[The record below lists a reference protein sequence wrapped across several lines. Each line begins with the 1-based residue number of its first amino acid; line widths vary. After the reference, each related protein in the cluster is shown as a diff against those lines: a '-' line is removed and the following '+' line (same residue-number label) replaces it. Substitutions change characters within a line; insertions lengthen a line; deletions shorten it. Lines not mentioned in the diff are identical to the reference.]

1 MSIKSEAIIIRDE
14 TTTGAN
20 TAARVGTNLVSIAD
34 DLIAKQSE
42 IDLNTAKVG
51 ITTQQSTDI
60 TTNNAK
66 VGITTHQS
74 TDITT
79 NNAKVGIT
87 TAQSSEIT
95 ANNAKVGITSTQSSE
110 ITANNAKVG
119 ITSTQSSD
127 ITTNNA
133 KVGYTESLVSANTSV
148 VANTAKISFDSASST
163 KLGGIETGAEVNTI
177 NSTTTSEP
185 TGSDLVY
192 NVVSLTQAEYDA
204 GSPVA
209 TTFYLIVG

>member
-1 MSIKSEAIIIRDE
+1 MSIKSDAIVIRDE

-42 IDLNTAKVG
+42 IDLNTAKVS

-66 VGITTHQS
+66 VGITTQQS
-74 TDITT
+74 T
-79 NNAKVGIT
+79 
-87 TAQSSEIT
+87 
-95 ANNAKVGITSTQSSE
+95 
-110 ITANNAKVG
+110 
-119 ITSTQSSD
+119 D

-148 VANTAKISFDSASST
+148 VANTAKISFDNTSST
-163 KLGGIETGAEVNTI
+163 KLVGIEAGAEVNTI

>member
-20 TAARVGTNLVSIAD
+20 TAARVGGNLVSIAD

-66 VGITTHQS
+66 VGITP
-74 TDITT
+74 
-79 NNAKVGIT
+79 
-87 TAQSSEIT
+87 
-95 ANNAKVGITSTQSSE
+95 
-110 ITANNAKVG
+110 
-119 ITSTQSSD
+119 TQSSD

-133 KVGYTESLVSANTSV
+133 KVGYTEALVSANTDV
-148 VANTAKISFDSASST
+148 VANTTKVSFDSASST

>member
-1 MSIKSEAIIIRDE
+1 MSIKSDAIVIRDE

-42 IDLNTAKVG
+42 IDLNTAKVS

-66 VGITTHQS
+66 VGITTQQS
-74 TDITT
+74 T
-79 NNAKVGIT
+79 
-87 TAQSSEIT
+87 
-95 ANNAKVGITSTQSSE
+95 
-110 ITANNAKVG
+110 
-119 ITSTQSSD
+119 D

-163 KLGGIETGAEVNTI
+163 KLGGIEAGAEVNTI

-185 TGSDLVY
+185 IGSDVVP
-192 NVVSLTQAEYDA
+192 NIVSLTQAEYDA

>member
-1 MSIKSEAIIIRDE
+1 MSIKSDAIVIRDE
-14 TTTGAN
+14 TTTNAN
-20 TAARVGTNLVSIAD
+20 TALRVGTNLVSIAD

-60 TTNNAK
+60 TT
-66 VGITTHQS
+66 
-74 TDITT
+74 
-79 NNAKVGIT
+79 
-87 TAQSSEIT
+87 
-95 ANNAKVGITSTQSSE
+95 
-110 ITANNAKVG
+110 NNAKVG

-163 KLGGIETGAEVNTI
+163 KLGGIEAGADVNTI

-204 GSPVA
+204 GTPVA
-209 TTFYLIVG
+209 TTFYIING

>member
-1 MSIKSEAIIIRDE
+1 MSIKSEAESIRDQ
-14 TTTGAN
+14 TTIGAN
-20 TAARVGTNLVSIAD
+20 TANVVGTNLVNIAD

-66 VGITTHQS
+66 VGITT
-74 TDITT
+74 
-79 NNAKVGIT
+79 
-87 TAQSSEIT
+87 AQ
-95 ANNAKVGITSTQSSE
+95 ASE

-133 KVGYTESLVSANTSV
+133 KVGYTESLVSANTDV
-148 VANTAKISFDSASST
+148 VANTAKISFDNTSST
-163 KLGGIETGAEVNTI
+163 KLGGIEANAEVNTI

-204 GSPVA
+204 GTKVA

>member
-20 TAARVGTNLVSIAD
+20 TAARVGANLVSIAD

-66 VGITTHQS
+66 VGIT
-74 TDITT
+74 
-79 NNAKVGIT
+79 
-87 TAQSSEIT
+87 
-95 ANNAKVGITSTQSSE
+95 
-110 ITANNAKVG
+110 
-119 ITSTQSSD
+119 STQSSD

-133 KVGYTESLVSANTSV
+133 KVGYTESLVSANTDV

-163 KLGGIETGAEVNTI
+163 KLGGIEAGADVNTI

-209 TTFYLIVG
+209 TTFYIING

>member
-20 TAARVGTNLVSIAD
+20 TAARVGTNLVRIAD

-66 VGITTHQS
+66 VGITT
-74 TDITT
+74 
-79 NNAKVGIT
+79 
-87 TAQSSEIT
+87 AQASEIT
-95 ANNAKVGITSTQSSE
+95 AN
-110 ITANNAKVG
+110 
-119 ITSTQSSD
+119 
-127 ITTNNA
+127 TN

-163 KLGGIETGAEVNTI
+163 KLGGIDAGAEVNTI

>member
-20 TAARVGTNLVSIAD
+20 TAARVGGNLVSIAD
-34 DLIAKQSE
+34 DLISKQTE
-42 IDLNTAKVG
+42 IDLNSAKVGITTQQATDITTNTAKVG
-51 ITTQQSTDI
+51 ITTQQATDI
-60 TTNNAK
+60 TTNTAK
-66 VGITTHQS
+66 VGITTQQA

-79 NNAKVGIT
+79 NTAKV
-87 TAQSSEIT
+87 
-95 ANNAKVGITSTQSSE
+95 
-110 ITANNAKVG
+110 
-119 ITSTQSSD
+119 
-127 ITTNNA
+127 
-133 KVGYTESLVSANTSV
+133 
-148 VANTAKISFDSASST
+148 SFDSASST
-163 KLGGIETGAEVNTI
+163 KLGGIETSAEVNTI

>member
-1 MSIKSEAIIIRDE
+1 MSIKSDAIVIRDE

-20 TAARVGTNLVSIAD
+20 TAARVCTNLVSIAD

-42 IDLNTAKVG
+42 IDLNTAKVS

-66 VGITTHQS
+66 VGITTQQS
-74 TDITT
+74 T
-79 NNAKVGIT
+79 
-87 TAQSSEIT
+87 
-95 ANNAKVGITSTQSSE
+95 
-110 ITANNAKVG
+110 
-119 ITSTQSSD
+119 D

-163 KLGGIETGAEVNTI
+163 KLGAIEANAEVNTI

>member
-1 MSIKSEAIIIRDE
+1 MSIKSDAIIIRDE
-14 TTTGAN
+14 TTKGAN
-20 TAARVGTNLVSIAD
+20 TATRVGGNLVSIAD

-66 VGITTHQS
+66 VGITTQQA
-74 TDITT
+74 TNITT
-79 NNAKVGIT
+79 NTAKV
-87 TAQSSEIT
+87 
-95 ANNAKVGITSTQSSE
+95 
-110 ITANNAKVG
+110 
-119 ITSTQSSD
+119 
-127 ITTNNA
+127 
-133 KVGYTESLVSANTSV
+133 
-148 VANTAKISFDSASST
+148 SFYSASST
-163 KLGGIETGAEVNTI
+163 KLGGIETCAEVNTI

>member
-14 TTTGAN
+14 TTAGAN
-20 TAARVGTNLVSIAD
+20 TANRVGGNLVSIAD
-34 DLIAKQSE
+34 DLISKQSE

-66 VGITTHQS
+66 VGITP
-74 TDITT
+74 
-79 NNAKVGIT
+79 
-87 TAQSSEIT
+87 
-95 ANNAKVGITSTQSSE
+95 
-110 ITANNAKVG
+110 
-119 ITSTQSSD
+119 TQSSD

-133 KVGYTESLVSANTSV
+133 KVGYTEALVSANTDV
-148 VANTAKISFDSASST
+148 VANTAKVSFDSASST
-163 KLGGIETGAEVNTI
+163 KLGGIEAGAEVNTI

-192 NVVSLTQAEYDA
+192 NVVSFTQAEYDA

>member
-1 MSIKSEAIIIRDE
+1 MSILSNAESIRYQ
-14 TTTGAN
+14 TTIGAN
-20 TAARVGTNLVSIAD
+20 TANVVGGKLVEIAE
-34 DLIAKQSE
+34 DLILKQSE
-42 IDLNTAKVG
+42 IDLNT
-51 ITTQQSTDI
+51 
-60 TTNNAK
+60 
-66 VGITTHQS
+66 
-74 TDITT
+74 
-79 NNAKVGIT
+79 
-87 TAQSSEIT
+87 
-95 ANNAKVGITSTQSSE
+95 
-110 ITANNAKVG
+110 
-119 ITSTQSSD
+119 
-127 ITTNNA
+127 A

>member
-1 MSIKSEAIIIRDE
+1 MSILSNAESIRDQ
-14 TTTGAN
+14 TTIGAN
-20 TAARVGTNLVSIAD
+20 TANVVGGNLVEIAD

-42 IDLNTAKVG
+42 IDLNT
-51 ITTQQSTDI
+51 
-60 TTNNAK
+60 
-66 VGITTHQS
+66 
-74 TDITT
+74 
-79 NNAKVGIT
+79 
-87 TAQSSEIT
+87 
-95 ANNAKVGITSTQSSE
+95 
-110 ITANNAKVG
+110 AKVG

-163 KLGGIETGAEVNTI
+163 KLGGIEAGADVNTI

-209 TTFYLIVG
+209 TTFYVING

>member
-42 IDLNTAKVG
+42 IDLNTAKVS

-60 TTNNAK
+60 TT
-66 VGITTHQS
+66 
-74 TDITT
+74 
-79 NNAKVGIT
+79 
-87 TAQSSEIT
+87 
-95 ANNAKVGITSTQSSE
+95 
-110 ITANNAKVG
+110 NNAKVG

-163 KLGGIETGAEVNTI
+163 KLGGIDAGAEVNTI

>member
-51 ITTQQSTDI
+51 IT
-60 TTNNAK
+60 
-66 VGITTHQS
+66 
-74 TDITT
+74 
-79 NNAKVGIT
+79 
-87 TAQSSEIT
+87 
-95 ANNAKVGITSTQSSE
+95 
-110 ITANNAKVG
+110 
-119 ITSTQSSD
+119 STQSSD

-148 VANTAKISFDSASST
+148 VANTAKISFDSTSST
-163 KLGGIETGAEVNTI
+163 KLGGIEAGAEVNTI

-192 NVVSLTQAEYDA
+192 NVVSLTRAEYDA
-204 GSPVA
+204 GSPVG

>member
-20 TAARVGTNLVSIAD
+20 TAARVGANLVSIAD

-51 ITTQQSTDI
+51 ITT
-60 TTNNAK
+60 
-66 VGITTHQS
+66 
-74 TDITT
+74 
-79 NNAKVGIT
+79 
-87 TAQSSEIT
+87 AQ
-95 ANNAKVGITSTQSSE
+95 ASE

-133 KVGYTESLVSANTSV
+133 KVGYTEALVSANTSV

-163 KLGGIETGAEVNTI
+163 KLGGIDAGAEVNTI

-204 GSPVA
+204 GTKVA

>member
-20 TAARVGTNLVSIAD
+20 TAARVGGNLVSIAD

-66 VGITTHQS
+66 VGITP
-74 TDITT
+74 
-79 NNAKVGIT
+79 
-87 TAQSSEIT
+87 
-95 ANNAKVGITSTQSSE
+95 
-110 ITANNAKVG
+110 
-119 ITSTQSSD
+119 TQSSD

-133 KVGYTESLVSANTSV
+133 KVGYTEALVSANTDV
-148 VANTAKISFDSASST
+148 VANTAKVSFDSASST

>member
-1 MSIKSEAIIIRDE
+1 MSIKSDAIIIRDE
-14 TTTGAN
+14 TATGAN
-20 TAARVGTNLVSIAD
+20 NATRVGGNLVSIAD

-51 ITTQQSTDI
+51 ITTQQATNI
-60 TTNNAK
+60 TTNTAK
-66 VGITTHQS
+66 V
-74 TDITT
+74 
-79 NNAKVGIT
+79 
-87 TAQSSEIT
+87 
-95 ANNAKVGITSTQSSE
+95 
-110 ITANNAKVG
+110 
-119 ITSTQSSD
+119 
-127 ITTNNA
+127 
-133 KVGYTESLVSANTSV
+133 
-148 VANTAKISFDSASST
+148 SFDSASST

>member
-66 VGITTHQS
+66 VGIT
-74 TDITT
+74 
-79 NNAKVGIT
+79 
-87 TAQSSEIT
+87 
-95 ANNAKVGITSTQSSE
+95 
-110 ITANNAKVG
+110 
-119 ITSTQSSD
+119 STQSSD

-163 KLGGIETGAEVNTI
+163 KLGGIEAGADVNTI